1 VSYTSEIHEGE
12 HEAIIDDAV
21 FQRVQTMLARN
32 ARSGDSEVRK
42 QFWTILKGLLR
53 CTACDVFVVPS
64 HTNQRGKRY
73 RYYVCSSAQKRG
85 WTTCPSKSV
94 PTGEMEHYVVAQIR
108 GLGSDPEFA
117 DGVIEQLLRSLIH
130 RIEYHGGTGRLELIF
145 EPTGFDGLL
154 QQLTCKAFV
163 P

>member
-1 VSYTSEIHEGE
+1 
-12 HEAIIDDAV
+12 
-21 FQRVQTMLARN
+21 
-32 ARSGDSEVRK
+32 
-42 QFWTILKGLLR
+42 
-53 CTACDVFVVPS
+53 
-64 HTNQRGKRY
+64 
-73 RYYVCSSAQKRG
+73 
-85 WTTCPSKSV
+85 
-94 PTGEMEHYVVAQIR
+94 MEHYVVAQIR